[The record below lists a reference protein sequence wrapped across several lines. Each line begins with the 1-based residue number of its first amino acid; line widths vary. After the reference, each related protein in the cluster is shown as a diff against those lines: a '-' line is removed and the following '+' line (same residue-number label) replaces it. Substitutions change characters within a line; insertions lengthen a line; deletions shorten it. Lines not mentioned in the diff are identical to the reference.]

1 MEGPVSE
8 VAAGRAAGA
17 GASLGGA
24 SGAVAASAHAGCGRF
39 RGTDPL
45 IVGRTRRRLA
55 MDIGF
60 PDSAGTIPD
69 ARWMRAM
76 TFERLVR
83 DKAFASEVTTTA
95 VGRLNLSRPTRVVTA
110 NAGVSETATAEL
122 LADAHARAIQDG
134 DATLIY
140 GLAVPF
146 PRFEGLGATSVRPD
160 FAIVAPRTDTAGSW
174 VIVGDAK
181 DYERMRSRIEDTRLL
196 KGFLQVAVG
205 AESLDAWSQL
215 PDGMTVHPYGVL
227 AVPRNAFLQPEP
239 LVELLDDHRSEVRQR
254 IDERIREAEQLFFDE
269 STEVREFVAE
279 LPARFDPAT
288 CPTCPLF
295 NYCRTEIRNSDT
307 PTDLLVE
314 LGVASNVRPHV
325 AGLVEGSGILGR
337 PPESIVANV
346 MATLTGVAQ
355 FTGQRRTDAAGLPG
369 TINVV
374 IAKSDAAALGV
385 YGVGLQLVTAGGRQ
399 PWQFTVFDEPQM
411 SSTRRE
417 LMRLLG
423 EYVINAMREQR
434 IVNRDN
440 PSPIHIVVS
449 DSATADVL
457 VSIADNLAGIELS
470 RLRWERDLAMGRDAL
485 TYNGELADI
494 PGPLNESTRTAVSFL
509 LEEDRARAMTLRSPI
524 VDVRAALARHLY
536 AGGPTIATFRLDY
549 LVGWAKTIDGN
560 PIRPRDFED
569 DIESREHTPGARLTS
584 SMSNAIH
591 AAMTEDPDR
600 YVELVTEELSY
611 KCAILESAL
620 DYLDALGNSALR
632 EVYRAIEGDSQAVWR
647 RRLQLHASD
656 LVRFGRTYRHWRNSL
671 VPSIES
677 DALCRSQLLALVNPE
692 EAADLAIDAGVR
704 HIANA
709 IVVDTDPLTIEID
722 SRRIGDGSRIVLLHV
737 NGQPTVEAP
746 GVTLKMLKT
755 GFKFDGLSIGPLT
768 AADDAGRF
776 VWDPY
781 EDPGLSTGDR
791 LVIGD
796 FKWFC
801 NLSSNKS
808 LKVSR
813 PTTDTQSAPKPDCY
827 SDSFV
832 NDPDSHRFC
841 CRPHEDSE
849 AEWSDELAARRA
861 RGELNPD
868 TWPPVIDRDAFEVS
882 RIGAPTGER
891 LDDGIAPPSD
901 DLTLDDVD

>member
-1 MEGPVSE
+1 MSDA
-8 VAAGRAAGA
+8 AAGRAAGS
-17 GASLGGA
+17 GVSLGGA

-55 MDIGF
+55 VDIGF
-60 PDSAGTIPD
+60 PDTAGSIPD

-83 DKAFASEVTTTA
+83 DRAFASEVTTTA
-95 VGRLNLSRPTRVVTA
+95 VGRLNLSRPARVVTA
-110 NAGVSETATAEL
+110 NAGVNETVTAEL
-122 LADAHARAIQDG
+122 LADAHVRAIQDG

-140 GLAVPF
+140 GLALPF

-160 FAIVAPRTDTAGSW
+160 FAIVAPRTDTPGSW

-181 DYERMRSRIEDTRLL
+181 DYERMRSRIDDTRLL

-205 AESLDAWSQL
+205 AESLDAWSQR
-215 PDGMTVHPYGVL
+215 PDGMAVHPYGVL

-239 LVELLDDHRSEVRQR
+239 LVELLDDHRREVRQR
-254 IDERIREAEQLFFDE
+254 IDERIGEAERLFFDG
-269 STEVREFVAE
+269 STDARQFVAE

-295 NYCRTEIRNSDT
+295 NYCRSELRSSTT

-314 LGVASNVRPHV
+314 LGIASNVRPHV
-325 AGLVEGSGILGR
+325 AGLVDGGGILGR

-346 MATLTGVAQ
+346 MATLTGIAQ
-355 FTGQRRTDAAGLPG
+355 LTGQRRTDPAGLPG
-369 TINVV
+369 TINVA

-385 YGVGLQLVTAGGRQ
+385 YGIALQLVTAAGRQ
-399 PWQFTVFDEPQM
+399 PWQITVFDEPQM
-411 SSTRRE
+411 ASTRRE
-417 LMRLLG
+417 VMRLLG
-423 EYVINAMREQR
+423 EHVINAMREQR
-434 IVNRDN
+434 RANKDD
-440 PSPIHIVVS
+440 PSPIHLVVP

-470 RLRWERDLAMGRDAL
+470 RLRWERDQLMGRPAL
-485 TYNGELADI
+485 TYNGEPADI
-494 PGPLNESTRTAVSFL
+494 PAPLNESTRTAVSFL
-509 LEEDRARAMTLRSPI
+509 LEEDRARAMTLRAPI
-524 VDVRAALARHLY
+524 VDVRAALARHVH
-536 AGGPTIATFRLDY
+536 AGGPAIAAYRLDY
-549 LVGWAKTIDGN
+549 LVGWAETLDGT
-560 PIRPRDFED
+560 PLVAREFED
-569 DIESREHTPGARLTS
+569 DIESRDHTPGARLTS
-584 SMSNAIH
+584 RTSNDIH
-591 AAMTEDPDR
+591 AAMTEDPAA

-611 KCAILESAL
+611 KCTVLEAAL
-620 DYLDALGNSALR
+620 DYLDALDDSALR

-677 DALCRSQLLALVNPE
+677 DALCRSQLLALANPQ
-692 EAADLAIDAGVR
+692 EATDLASDAGVR

-709 IVVDTDPLTIEID
+709 IVVDTDPLTIEIE

-746 GVTLKMLKT
+746 GVTLKLQKT

-768 AADDAGRF
+768 AAGEPGRF
-776 VWDPY
+776 VWSPQ

-791 LVIGD
+791 LVVGD
-796 FKWFC
+796 FAWFC
-801 NLSSNKS
+801 DLSGNRA

-813 PTTDTQSAPKPDCY
+813 PTADKQSAPKPDCY
-827 SDSFV
+827 SDSFA
-832 NDPDSHRFC
+832 NDPDSHKYC

-868 TWPPVIDRDAFEVS
+868 TWPPVIDRDAFEVG
-882 RIGAPTGER
+882 RAGAPTGER
-891 LDDGIAPPSD
+891 LDTGIAPPPE